1 MTMTT
6 QTDNAE
12 AQIGGPAGQP
22 CKPART
28 GAGGVVA
35 TVLMLALAGCA
46 ARAQGEAIYLK
57 QHRASIALTQALLTA
72 EFENPAVV
80 DMLYD
85 TESMLNKACAPLQE
99 ASYRRMIGDSVD
111 PLLKLKA
118 YNALDTCD
126 ATARNVEDLLWRI
139 DPVTAGHYLDRPF
152 VSVKADNQ
160 TSQKSGFA
168 TGYSR
173 QRR

>member
-1 MTMTT
+1 MIP
-6 QTDNAE
+6 QTENSGART
-12 AQIGGPAGQP
+12 GGPAEQP
-22 CKPART
+22 CKPARA
-28 GAGGVVA
+28 GAGGVIA

-80 DMLYD
+80 DMLYN

-99 ASYRRMIGDSVD
+99 ASYRRLIGDPVD

-152 VSVKADNQ
+152 VSVKADKQ
-160 TSQKSGFA
+160 TSQKSDFA
-168 TGYSR
+168 AGYPR
-173 QRR
+173 PQR

>member
-1 MTMTT
+1 MTP
-6 QTDNAE
+6 QTDS
-12 AQIGGPAGQP
+12 AG
-22 CKPART
+22 ART
-28 GAGGVVA
+28 GGPGGQACRPARAGAGRVIV

-46 ARAQGEAIYLK
+46 AHSQGEAIYLK

-152 VSVKADNQ
+152 VSVKADQQ
-160 TSQKSGFA
+160 TSQKSGFT
-168 TGYSR
+168 TGYPR
-173 QRR
+173 HQR

>member
-1 MTMTT
+1 MIP
-6 QTDNAE
+6 QTENAG
-12 AQIGGPAGQP
+12 ARGGCLAGQP
-22 CKPART
+22 GKTARA
-28 GAGGVVA
+28 GAGGVIA

-46 ARAQGEAIYLK
+46 VRAQGEAIYLK

-99 ASYRRMIGDSVD
+99 ASYRRMIGDPVD

-126 ATARNVEDLLWRI
+126 TTARSVMDLLWRI

-152 VSVKADNQ
+152 VSVKADQQ
-160 TSQKSGFA
+160 TSQTGGFA
-168 TGYSR
+168 TGDPR
-173 QRR
+173 QQR